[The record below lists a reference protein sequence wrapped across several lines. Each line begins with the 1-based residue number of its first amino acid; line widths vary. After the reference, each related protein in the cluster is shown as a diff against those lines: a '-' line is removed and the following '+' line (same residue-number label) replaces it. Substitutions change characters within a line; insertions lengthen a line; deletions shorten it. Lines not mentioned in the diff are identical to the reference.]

1 MTTNEEVDE
10 ILEGSLL
17 AEILE
22 RSLKLYRQNQIA
34 ILLVAK
40 TVGIDPDQL
49 LRDAEMLAEDDEAL
63 HRMLTEKTK

>member
-1 MTTNEEVDE
+1 MTTKAE
-10 ILEGSLL
+10 L

-22 RSLKLYRQNQIA
+22 GSLKLYRQNQIA

-63 HRMLTEKTK
+63 QRVLFEDLK